1 MYSIIH
7 LGNNNIEVIIS
18 MILTMHNQ
26 LTLLHD
32 LLEEQLLYKSV
43 TEAEYKRIKALVR
56 SIMAHQHNS
65 DHFSILL
72 PELYYYSIK
81 GENAHSFIDHITEN
95 EANIKKWL
103 QAINQIKKETAI

>member
-7 LGNNNIEVIIS
+7 LGNNNREVIIS

-26 LTLLHD
+26 LKLLHD
-32 LLEEQLLYKSV
+32 LLDEQLLYKYV

-56 SIMAHQHNS
+56 SIIAHQHN
-65 DHFSILL
+65 DYHITILL
-72 PELYYYSIK
+72 LGVYYYSIK
-81 GENAHSFIDHITEN
+81 EKNAHSFIDQITEN

>member
-7 LGNNNIEVIIS
+7 LGNNNREVIIS

-32 LLEEQLLYKSV
+32 LVDEQLLYKSV
-43 TEAEYKRIKALVR
+43 TEAEYKRIKTLIR
-56 SIMAHQHNS
+56 SIISHQHNGHHYS
-65 DHFSILL
+65 RLHA
-72 PELYYYSIK
+72 ELYYYSIK
-81 GENAHSFIDHITEN
+81 GQHAHSFIDHITEN